1 LLRRPDMR
9 GGIMSLKERLNEF
22 FAKATAL
29 IRSDKGQT
37 LIEYGLLVVLIA
49 VIVIL
54 MLKGTGEQ
62 VNSLYSTI
70 NSGLSQ

>member
-1 LLRRPDMR
+1 MLRRPDMR

-22 FAKATAL
+22 FAIATAL
-29 IRSDKGQT
+29 IRSEKGQT
-37 LIEYGLLVVLIA
+37 LVEYGLLVVLIA
-49 VIVIL
+49 VIIIL

-62 VNSLYSTI
+62 VNSLYSAI